1 MITINSLYHILS
13 VPRANL
19 FSNWKEILIIFGF
32 ILSAHVTSEFIL
44 PRLFPGLYFSL
55 RPLPKKGIATS
66 DSDLDAA
73 AARDARNKI
82 VSSAFSA
89 YVSILSLRG
98 LFFSPPGEAER
109 LENDTFASTVESTHL
124 MRVACA
130 YFVWD
135 VATLFNDFNDDVVV
149 WLLHGGL
156 CLWVFLT
163 SLTPF
168 LHHMGYVTLIFE
180 ISTPF
185 LHLRKYL
192 LQAKLTNTILFGYVQ
207 SLFGVLFILS
217 RIVFGCYKMYGPNQ
231 WWWKMQSL
239 LAESVDGNVQGV
251 SKTTISTSIVYF
263 YQICCVTLTLLNITW
278 ANTIL
283 RNRFKLNKTIKA
295 L

>member
-1 MITINSLYHILS
+1 MITVNSLYNILS
-13 VPRANL
+13 VPRENL
-19 FSNWKEILIIFGF
+19 RTSWREILLPFVCLLG
-32 ILSAHVTSEFIL
+32 LHLVSEFIL
-44 PRLFPGLYFSL
+44 PRVFPGLYKSL
-55 RPLPKKGIATS
+55 RPTPRDGRVSNDL
-66 DSDLDAA
+66 DLDAA

-89 YVSILSLRG
+89 YVSILSIRG
-98 LFFSPPGEAER
+98 LYFSPPGEAER
-109 LENDTFASTVESTHL
+109 LENDPFASTAESMHL

-130 YFVWD
+130 YFLWD
-135 VATLFNDFNDDVVV
+135 VATLVNDFNDDILV
-149 WLLHGGL
+149 WFLHGGL

-192 LQAKLTNTILFGYVQ
+192 LQAKLQNTIAFGYIQ
-207 SLFGVLFILS
+207 SIFGVSFILS

-231 WWWKMQSL
+231 WWWKMQAFLS
-239 LAESVDGNVQGV
+239 ESVDGNILT
-251 SKTTISTSIVYF
+251 SRKTPFSTSIVYF
-263 YQICCVTLTLLNITW
+263 YQMCCITLTLLNISW
-278 ANTIL
+278 AYTIL
-283 RNRFKLNKTIKA
+283 QNRFKAKKGAKT